1 MANLARA
8 LPFILLTMAAV
19 LAGCGGV
26 RYTSSYPHPPEH
38 FAHHLVG
45 QDPFFDLHWTL
56 ERRDAQVVV
65 EGIVMASR
73 VSNIAEVMVEVVG
86 LDETGKVLSRALG
99 TTYGGRMD
107 QGQSRPFWTIRLQPT
122 GQETEFQVRVWTF
135 HWDTGDGLMGRRFR

>member
-1 MANLARA
+1 MASLAPA
-8 LPFILLTMAAV
+8 LRFILLTLAAI

-26 RYTSSYPHPPEH
+26 RYTSSYPRPPEH
-38 FAHHLVG
+38 FAHHSVG

-65 EGIVMASR
+65 EGIVVASR
-73 VSNIAEVMVEVVG
+73 VSNIAEVVVEGVG
-86 LDETGKVLSRALG
+86 LDEAGKVLSRALG

-122 GQETEFQVRVWTF
+122 GRETEFRVSVWSF
-135 HWDTGDGLMGRRFR
+135 NWYTGDVTARSR